1 MLLRSV
7 VSLNLTPR
15 GWRGGADACGAAGVY
30 PPCYTGREAER
41 PRGSAGAMVSQ
52 DERVSTSLQS
62 QSTAPVQH
70 TPASQL
76 QQQRKKEKPNQQTP
90 PSYFTT

>member
-1 MLLRSV
+1 M
-7 VSLNLTPR
+7 
-15 GWRGGADACGAAGVY
+15 
-30 PPCYTGREAER
+30 
-41 PRGSAGAMVSQ
+41 SQ